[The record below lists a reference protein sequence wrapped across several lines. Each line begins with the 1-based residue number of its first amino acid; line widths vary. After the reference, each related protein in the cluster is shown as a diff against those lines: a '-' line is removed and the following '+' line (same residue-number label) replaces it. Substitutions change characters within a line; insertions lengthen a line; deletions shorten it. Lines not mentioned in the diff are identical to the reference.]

1 MNIVRIGLDLA
12 KYVFHLH
19 GVDERGKVVLRKTL
33 RRPGVAPFFAN
44 LPRCVVGMEASN
56 GAHYWA
62 KTLSEF
68 GHDVRL
74 ISPQFVTPYVKSN
87 KNDRNDAEAICEA
100 VGRPNL
106 AYAVRCQYDESVI
119 ICRSGLRGF
128 PTTLPDFQR
137 VFPDDAACA
146 AYLERLR
153 WPDGFTCP
161 KCKKL
166 DEPYRFAKR
175 TSVVLRCRACH
186 VNTSLTATTVMQSS
200 HMPLSV
206 WFWGAYL
213 VTTQTPGQSALQF
226 QRQLGLK
233 RYETAFQMLHKLRAG
248 LVRPER
254 DTIGD
259 QYPVEVDESFV
270 GGRTKGEGRGVHH
283 KAIVI
288 GAIEVRPRKAPVKG
302 ARRTFYAGRLRLR
315 LVPNREAK
323 SLTKFVRENVAKG
336 AVVHTDGWT
345 GYDDLEALGYV
356 HKPLVIDGD
365 PERIE
370 AHLPMIHIAF
380 SNLKSWLL
388 GTHHGV
394 SHCTA
399 GIPQRICVP
408 IQPTFL
414 SDDSF

>member
-1 MNIVRIGLDLA
+1 M
-12 KYVFHLH
+12 
-19 GVDERGKVVLRKTL
+19 
-33 RRPGVAPFFAN
+33 
-44 LPRCVVGMEASN
+44 
-56 GAHYWA
+56 
-62 KTLSEF
+62 
-68 GHDVRL
+68 
-74 ISPQFVTPYVKSN
+74 
-87 KNDRNDAEAICEA
+87 
-100 VGRPNL
+100 NL
-106 AYAVRCQYDESVI
+106 AYPVCCQYDKLVI
-119 ICRSGLRGF
+119 ICRSWTPAAFQQRFPIFSGF
-128 PTTLPDFQR
+128 FPMMPPALPIWN
-137 VFPDDAACA
+137 ACA
-146 AYLERLR
+146 GLM
-153 WPDGFTCP
+153 GSHVQNV
-161 KCKKL
+161 KKL

-175 TSVVLRCRACH
+175 ISVVLRCRACH

-226 QRQLGLK
+226 HRQLGLK

-380 SNLKSWLL
+380 SESQVMVARN
-388 GTHHGV
+388 
-394 SHCTA
+394 
-399 GIPQRICVP
+399 PPRR
-408 IQPTFL
+408 
-414 SDDSF
+414 